1 MNLYDKHRHALEA
14 FKERLLGSSLRD
26 RIARIVVFGSFVKG
40 VVREDSDL
48 DILVVT
54 NDGDELS
61 DFIADVTLE
70 IQMRHKIGIEPVV
83 VSIDE
88 FFPVRSY
95 FLSNVMRHGWEI
107 YSMPPESLKEEERR
121 NLIRL
126 AEEYLSGARDA
137 AKNEHWRLAL
147 DAAYNAAELA
157 VKSLIL
163 KFDDDL
169 PASHGGL
176 IGRFSELYVQ
186 GGRCEKGLE
195 SRLNRAL
202 EKRSQARY
210 SSRALVGDQEA
221 GAVMELAA
229 LLKELAEQELQ

>member
-70 IQMRHKIGIEPVV
+70 VQMRHKIGIEPVV

-107 YSMPPESLKEEERR
+107 YSMPPE
-121 NLIRL
+121 
-126 AEEYLSGARDA
+126 
-137 AKNEHWRLAL
+137 
-147 DAAYNAAELA
+147 
-157 VKSLIL
+157 
-163 KFDDDL
+163 
-169 PASHGGL
+169 
-176 IGRFSELYVQ
+176 
-186 GGRCEKGLE
+186 
-195 SRLNRAL
+195 
-202 EKRSQARY
+202 RSQARY